1 MRIPGIRCAG
11 QGVGTVELDAS
22 TGLGAEGC
30 GLRGEDTLRAE
41 RGCHPEFLALGWGR
55 GDDML
60 RAQRGSDKPGSFGCR
75 VRVEDKPGRL
85 GVRGRD

>member
-1 MRIPGIRCAG
+1 M
-11 QGVGTVELDAS
+11 GTVELDAS

-41 RGCHPEFLALGWGR
+41 RGCHQESLALGLGR

-60 RAQRGSDKPGSFGCR
+60 RA
-75 VRVEDKPGRL
+75 E
-85 GVRGRD
+85 RGRHVEGSEGK